1 MKYKKFIVGNAD
13 LTAADFKFIEE
24 HIEAAIPDNNIQVVN
39 PFTNEERTASP
50 LTGTLI
56 NMVQD
61 LAYNDFKGA
70 VLDKWKVKSTNVVQ
84 KFDRARNIMR
94 KLDMNL
100 YYALLD

>member
-1 MKYKKFIVGNAD
+1 MKYKKFIVDAD
-13 LTAADFKFIEE
+13 LTAADLKFIEE
-24 HIEAAIPDNNIQVVN
+24 HIEAAIPDNDIQVMN
-39 PFTNEERTASP
+39 PFTYDEHTANP

-100 YYALLD
+100 YFALLD